1 VTFNWKGIFLWSNQ
15 FYGICAVLLAIETN
29 LVLFHKMPNSFLLIF
44 IHLATVVYYTHA
56 YFHEHHD
63 GIYDERSKWYQ
74 NNKQYLKI
82 RQFTFTCICLW
93 IGFLKLDLL
102 NLFFHT
108 TLWIQ
113 LILLLT
119 VFISTIYYI
128 PNFHFLPL
136 KSFRHN
142 GILKSISITWV
153 WSIICCLL
161 PIWFTLGKNFTVILY
176 KYIFWNHFIYL
187 FLFILV
193 LSILFDI
200 KDLYRDK
207 KELINTIVAKHGIP
221 FTINSIILPLLT
233 VLLFFVIVGYVYQVN
248 TKPQLIA
255 NMAILGLTY
264 YITQKVIYQ
273 KTIHVNMLLIDGLI
287 MIKALLSILIW
298 QLTLNY

>member
-1 VTFNWKGIFLWSNQ
+1 
-15 FYGICAVLLAIETN
+15 
-29 LVLFHKMPNSFLLIF
+29 M
-44 IHLATVVYYTHA
+44 
-56 YFHEHHD
+56 
-63 GIYDERSKWYQ
+63 
-74 NNKQYLKI
+74 
-82 RQFTFTCICLW
+82 
-93 IGFLKLDLL
+93 L

-136 KSFRHN
+136 KSFRHI